1 MLSVVSVQVT
11 GRKADLIQRLCDP
24 SVQVQAR
31 RRLPKK
37 TSAFTLRGLGLLPVL
52 GRSGRRSATSVTL
65 EVLEALVEREESS
78 EAQAALRGLLN
89 WRQQEAQLGFL
100 RSLQSSCEGSP
111 SNPANPANGNAR
123 VHTRLNLNTVTGR
136 LSTRSPNLQ
145 GEPKQGGHAV
155 RSAVAAAEGQR
166 LLVADYGQLELRLV
180 AHLADCPDM
189 ISILSEGGDIHSR
202 TAYRMFQEVQEAVDG
217 GEVALDSL
225 SLTQKKSA
233 EEERRP
239 RSERSADSE
248 LPPEP
253 APPRLPLVAERF
265 PELRRRAKTLNF
277 SLLYGKTAY
286 SLGIEWD
293 LSQGEAEKLIKRW
306 FAAFPEIET
315 WMQQL
320 HEDADSNATAQAVTL
335 LGRSRPLWRKSAS
348 GSFRERGRARRV
360 AGNTPVQGS
369 AADVVLSA
377 MGRVE
382 ASPTLQEFGF
392 RLILQIHD
400 ELVLEGP
407 EKHAEEA
414 LSELVRLM
422 EDPLPFKLKVPL
434 KVNACH
440 VQSWQD
446 AKA

>member
-1 MLSVVSVQVT
+1 MKA
-11 GRKADLIQRLCDP
+11 GHPAGDKEADL
-24 SVQVQAR
+24 
-31 RRLPKK
+31 
-37 TSAFTLRGLGLLPVL
+37 
-52 GRSGRRSATSVTL
+52 
-65 EVLEALVEREESS
+65 REETWQRKL
-78 EAQAALRGLLN
+78 AGNTTGTRGT
-89 WRQQEAQLGFL
+89 RRGKRETDVSRGSYAIDQEA
-100 RSLQSSCEGSP
+100 
-111 SNPANPANGNAR
+111 
-123 VHTRLNLNTVTGR
+123 T
-136 LSTRSPNLQ
+136 
-145 GEPKQGGHAV
+145 KQEIV
-155 RSAVAAAEGQR
+155 RTEK
-166 LLVADYGQLELRLV
+166 
-180 AHLADCPDM
+180 H
-189 ISILSEGGDIHSR
+189 R
-202 TAYRMFQEVQEAVDG
+202 TEQE
-217 GEVALDSL
+217 
-225 SLTQKKSA
+225 
-233 EEERRP
+233 
-239 RSERSADSE
+239 
-248 LPPEP
+248 
-253 APPRLPLVAERF
+253 
-265 PELRRRAKTLNF
+265 PELSWKVIVQNMH
-277 SLLYGKTAY
+277 SEAY